1 MNEIHYEA
9 IRNIQEYFDNL
20 YPFRFDFKKAYEEYE
35 AAKTYVKT
43 IARQDEIG
51 PMSMVMSNVVIE
63 YTLVHMEEHNL
74 FLAVFKF
81 SYEHPVGG
89 NGYTTS
95 YRFDKDGKF
104 LLKI

>member
-9 IRNIQEYFDNL
+9 IRNIQNYFDDR
-20 YPFRFDFKKAYEEYE
+20 YSGRFDFKKAYEEYE
-35 AAKTYVKT
+35 ASKTYVKA
-43 IARQDEIG
+43 IVQQEEIG
-51 PMSMVMSNVVIE
+51 AMSMVMSNVVIE
-63 YTLVHMEEHNL
+63 YTLVYMPEYHI